1 MIPNLWLIIPCY
13 NEQDVLGRSMELLS
27 QKLKEMISLQMVSP
41 QSRIICVDD
50 GSADQTWTI
59 IQDRCAADTMFHG
72 IKLPRNRGQQQAL
85 MAGMMYARGKC
96 DCIIS
101 LDADLQDDINALPE
115 FIEKFKSG
123 YHVVYGVHNDRAPY
137 SWFKKHT
144 ATLFYKLMNCLGTN
158 IVENHSECRLL
169 SDKALHALQRYQES
183 NLFLRYIIPRLG
195 FDGAMVY
202 YATQKREAGKTKYSA
217 WKLVR
222 LAMSAIISS
231 QVHHRR
237 NNRR

>member
-1 MIPNLWLIIPCY
+1 MIPKLWLIIPCY
-13 NEQDVLGRSMELLS
+13 NEQEVLERTMELLS
-27 QKLKEMISLQMVSP
+27 KKLEEMIRLSLISSE
-41 QSRIICVDD
+41 SRIVFVDD
-50 GSADQTWTI
+50 GSKDSTWKI
-59 IQDRCAADTMFHG
+59 IQKRCEIDQMFDG
-72 IKLPRNRGQQQAL
+72 IKLPKNRGQQQAL
-85 MAGMMYARGKC
+85 MVGMMYSCEKC

-123 YHVVYGVHNDRAPY
+123 YHVVYGVHNDRDTY

-169 SDKALHALQRYQES
+169 SDKALHALQKYQES

-195 FDGAMVY
+195 FDGAIVY
-202 YATQKREAGKTKYSA
+202 YATQKREAGQTKYSV
-217 WKLVR
+217 WKMIR
-222 LAMSAIISS
+222 LAISAIISS
-231 QVHHRR
+231 QVHHRK